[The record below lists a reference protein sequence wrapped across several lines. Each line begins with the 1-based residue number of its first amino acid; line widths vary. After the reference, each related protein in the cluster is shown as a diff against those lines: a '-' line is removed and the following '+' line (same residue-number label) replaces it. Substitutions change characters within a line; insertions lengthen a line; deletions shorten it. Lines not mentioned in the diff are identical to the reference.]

1 MRANLL
7 AWSFGLVSVSLLAG
21 CALFEKNTCDKCG
34 GTTHTVR
41 NRLVGASPK
50 KATTAVART
59 KSAKPS
65 QAEGDLKL
73 TGHAKGNGEIEV
85 GDDPTVKQA
94 KSSGAAPYKVEYLPT
109 AAEVVSQKVIS
120 ETPPPPKTADGEQN
134 VVLKNVAFKYGR
146 GANFESVTG
155 QVQIFRKTVRLRY
168 ASIEQE
174 DAYGGVVIL
183 EGSEI
188 GNLRDGQHVRVQG
201 TFVAPADRNG
211 NAKYRVHTVEML
223 D

>member
-1 MRANLL
+1 M
-7 AWSFGLVSVSLLAG
+7 
-21 CALFEKNTCDKCG
+21 
-34 GTTHTVR
+34 
-41 NRLVGASPK
+41 
-50 KATTAVART
+50 ART
-59 KSAKPS
+59 KSAKPN

-73 TGHAKGNGEIEV
+73 TGHANPTSEPEV
-85 GDDPTVKQA
+85 LEDPTVKLAQA
-94 KSSGAAPYKVEYLPT
+94 SPNSPFKVDYLPT
-109 AAEVVSQKVIS
+109 AGEVVSQKVIS
-120 ETPPPPKTADGEQN
+120 ESGGPPLTLPATANGEQN
-134 VVLKNVAFKYGR
+134 LVLKNVAFKYGR

-155 QVQIFRKTVRLRY
+155 QVQIFSKTMRLRY

-201 TFVAPADRNG
+201 TFVAPSDRNG
-211 NAKYRVHTVEML
+211 NAKYRVHTVEVL